1 MSIPTPPG
9 ASAFNQ
15 LVPVFLG
22 KIGGVQMHVCDARTL
37 HAFLEN
43 GDEFAHWIKDRIKKY
58 EFIENQD
65 FAIVWENSQAKR
77 GGHNRKDYYLALDMA
92 RELSMVENNEKG
104 REARRYFIDCERR
117 LRETAQSRAQN
128 LLTDELQ
135 SAINQEAHTLALR
148 SFGPIRAALS
158 ELARQHLE
166 RGESPLEVVGRV
178 RKGFPGVGDML
189 VIQAAELWQLTSALA
204 GCAAALEGPMD
215 ALHRLEARTGRDW
228 YPK

>member
-1 MSIPTPPG
+1 MNSTD
-9 ASAFNQ
+9 
-15 LVPVFLG
+15 LVPVFAGELNG
-22 KIGGVQMHVCDARTL
+22 QTVQLVDARDL
-37 HAFLEN
+37 HTFLGVARDFSN
-43 GDEFAHWIKDRIKKY
+43 WIKKRLKDGGFISNQDYVEVFAKSGENPLGGRPPIDYQLTLETAKHIAMMERNAKGHQVRTY
-58 EFIENQD
+58 FIE
-65 FAIVWENSQAKR
+65 
-77 GGHNRKDYYLALDMA
+77 
-92 RELSMVENNEKG
+92 
-104 REARRYFIDCERR
+104 CERR
-117 LRETAQSRAQN
+117 AHSRLQN
-128 LLTDELQ
+128 LFTDELQ

-204 GCAAALEGPMD
+204 GCAAAPEGPMD
-215 ALHRLEARTGRDW
+215 ALHRLEARTGRDG